1 MNIKGQC
8 LPNVATRITFLKRNL
23 FSVIAI
29 TSVITAI
36 KRYILE
42 QLLPE
47 IYMFYKLLLLK

>member
-29 TSVITAI
+29 TSVITAV

>member
-8 LPNVATRITFLKRNL
+8 LPNVATRITFLKRN

-29 TSVITAI
+29 TSVITAV